1 MSKICLAHGSHRVPQ
16 DRRILPKCRA
26 SLQAQNR
33 TPRSRPFGLP
43 SAGLSGIPDKPGDMR
58 PNQARQIWYNIDNMS
73 EYVKALTPSL
83 FWDVNRDEVDDD
95 RHRRFIMQ
103 RVLERGTMDDWR
115 LTKRRYSLPLI
126 VAEAQQMRSLEPR
139 ALAFIACLGDVDESS
154 FRCSALKQS
163 HQRHWFY

>member
-1 MSKICLAHGSHRVPQ
+1 MTIWDNFS
-16 DRRILPKCRA
+16 RIFRDK
-26 SLQAQNR
+26 SVIQAER
-33 TPRSRPFGLP
+33 CE
-43 SAGLSGIPDKPGDMR
+43 
-58 PNQARQIWYNIDNMS
+58 IWYNIDNMS

>member
-1 MSKICLAHGSHRVPQ
+1 MFHTVSLLFFFYCDRPHSSHP
-16 DRRILPKCRA
+16 
-26 SLQAQNR
+26 
-33 TPRSRPFGLP
+33 
-43 SAGLSGIPDKPGDMR
+43 SGISMNKFHNCPHWR
-58 PNQARQIWYNIDNMS
+58 TSQIIPNRRAVIQARWGEIWYNIDNMS

-103 RVLERGTMDDWR
+103 RVLERGTMNDWR